1 MSTTTPPLPTG
12 ASPHCLLHC
21 RNAPKRSLSP
31 AGHLSHCLYLDFRAS
46 PPAAALHTHPNLT
59 SQLHFPL
66 FSLFFFVSAFQYSPP
81 HYGFVRFSKI
91 NTAVTITLRRCG
103 MAAAAQGGCGMG
115 GTPYFNGV
123 FPFLLPHAG
132 GSMGAFPPHPPK
144 SHSERQFPPPR
155 GYPSPSC
162 ALSAIAQRCPGA
174 VGGFRGVRGRRGV
187 SALSPPCP
195 GMCLLILNRPGG
207 TSSRAH
213 FLAKK

>member
-1 MSTTTPPLPTG
+1 MSTTTPPPHRSIAPLPPPLQKCPKTLLIPSRAPQPLFAPRFQG
-12 ASPHCLLHC
+12 IPARSCSAHAPQPHL
-21 RNAPKRSLSP
+21 
-31 AGHLSHCLYLDFRAS
+31 
-46 PPAAALHTHPNLT
+46 PAALPSL
-59 SQLHFPL
+59 FP
-66 FSLFFFVSAFQYSPP
+66 FFFVSAFQYSPP

-91 NTAVTITLRRCG
+91 NTTVTITLRRCG

-123 FPFLLPHAG
+123 FPFLLPHTG

-162 ALSAIAQRCPGA
+162 ALSAVAQRCPGA